1 MQYYYYYYYFHYHY
15 YAWRQ
20 SLRSCE
26 FYVHDELST
35 IYQRGDKR
43 VSGSGSVSNF
53 SQFLRRSVGSP
64 PRDDLI
70 DCIRFRTACRY
81 VAHNLNWNNVWLD
94 VSVSLQSRWLMVACA
109 ENMQNWLLARQVERV
124 GWMDESMICQ
134 SQRAFKASPD
144 QYQYSHISLSP
155 VTNCISYI
163 VYRLSLEVGRT
174 EVPILNSFCLCY
186 LLCMCS

>member
-1 MQYYYYYYYFHYHY
+1 MQYYYYYYFHYHY

-35 IYQRGDKR
+35 IYRRGEKR

-81 VAHNLNWNNVWLD
+81 VAHNLN
-94 VSVSLQSRWLMVACA
+94 
-109 ENMQNWLLARQVERV
+109 
-124 GWMDESMICQ
+124 
-134 SQRAFKASPD
+134 
-144 QYQYSHISLSP
+144 
-155 VTNCISYI
+155 
-163 VYRLSLEVGRT
+163 
-174 EVPILNSFCLCY
+174 
-186 LLCMCS
+186 

>member
-1 MQYYYYYYYFHYHY
+1 MQYYYYYYYYFHYHY

-26 FYVHDELST
+26 FYVHELST
-35 IYQRGDKR
+35 IYRRREKR

-124 GWMDESMICQ
+124 GWTNRWYAKAKELSR
-134 SQRAFKASPD
+134 RAP
-144 QYQYSHISLSP
+144 
-155 VTNCISYI
+155 TNINI
-163 VYRLSLEVGRT
+163 RT
-174 EVPILNSFCLCY
+174 LAYHCY
-186 LLCMCS
+186 